1 MTLWNT
7 INGALLLGAAYLHIA
22 NLNEPDFAK
31 GLVRIDKFNFAAIA
45 ASSIGALCICVASF
59 MPSAIPYQG
68 SLFPAGFGLLSLGLG
83 FRYQVGQIYHQREEA
98 KVAEAMAK
106 YMEEVT
112 KNITDF
118 ANSLLKL
125 PEDHKTG

>member
-1 MTLWNT
+1 MTIWNT
-7 INGALLLGAAYLHIA
+7 VNGALLIGAAYLHIA

-31 GLVRIDKFNFAAIA
+31 GLVRIDKFNFAAITV
-45 ASSIGALCICVASF
+45 SFIGALCICVASF

-68 SLFPAGFGLLSLGLG
+68 SLFPTGFGLLSLGLG
-83 FRYQVGQIYHQREEA
+83 FRYQVGRIYHQREEA

-112 KNITDF
+112 AGVRRFT
-118 ANSLLKL
+118 AGLLKMSD
-125 PEDHKTG
+125 PKDG